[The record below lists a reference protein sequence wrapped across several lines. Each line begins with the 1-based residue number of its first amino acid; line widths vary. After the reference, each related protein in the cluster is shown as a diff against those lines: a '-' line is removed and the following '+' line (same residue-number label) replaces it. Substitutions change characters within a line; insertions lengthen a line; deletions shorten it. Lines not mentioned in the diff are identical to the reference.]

1 MFDLPVVTEKERK
14 IATKF
19 RNFLLDDGY
28 IMMQFSVYSRI
39 CKNNDDLNKHINKL
53 KINAPKN
60 GNIRLL
66 QITENQYNNM
76 IMFCGE
82 KRVEEEISTDNL
94 LIFEYQ
100 KNRNNPV
107 FLIFIVRSNLR
118 HYALLQKPVNF

>member
-1 MFDLPVVTEKERK
+1 MNRFMRVIVMFDLPVITEKERK

-60 GNIRLL
+60 GNIRLI

-82 KRVEEEISTDNL
+82 KKIEEEISIDNL
-94 LIFEYQ
+94 LIFE
-100 KNRNNPV
+100 
-107 FLIFIVRSNLR
+107 
-118 HYALLQKPVNF
+118 

>member
-28 IMMQFSVYSRI
+28 IMMQYSVYSRI
-39 CKNNDDLNKHINKL
+39 CKNNDDMLKHVNRL
-53 KINAPKN
+53 KTNTPKN

-76 IMFCGE
+76 IMLCGD
-82 KRVEEEISTDNL
+82 KKTEEDISINNL
-94 LIFEYQ
+94 I
-100 KNRNNPV
+100 V
-107 FLIFIVRSNLR
+107 F
-118 HYALLQKPVNF
+118 

>member
-14 IATKF
+14 IANKF

-60 GNIRLL
+60 GNIRLI

-76 IMFCGE
+76 IMFSGE
-82 KRVEEEISTDNL
+82 KKAEEEISIDNL
-94 LIFEYQ
+94 LIFE
-100 KNRNNPV
+100 
-107 FLIFIVRSNLR
+107 
-118 HYALLQKPVNF
+118 